1 MRRVGILAVLSA
13 ACVSLV
19 FAATAIA
26 KHRSFN
32 GPLRLQVLGL
42 GPGRRFGLDQ
52 VYNGFGCTGKDESP
66 ELRITGV
73 PAAAK
78 SLAITIYDPDAPTQ
92 SGWWHW
98 LVYDLPPTT
107 MHLAENASVTGL
119 PQGAAQGPN
128 DFGTARYGGVC
139 PAAGSPAHHYRV
151 TVWALNV
158 SALGAPSGASAAF
171 ISYLIEADTIAQRTV
186 VVKYSR

>member
-1 MRRVGILAVLSA
+1 MRRAGILAVLSV

-42 GPGRRFGLDQ
+42 EPGRRFGLDQ
-52 VYNGFGCTGKDESP
+52 VYNGFGCSGKDESP

-78 SLAITIYDPDAPTQ
+78 SLAITIFDPDAPTQ

-98 LVYDLPPTT
+98 LVYDLPTT
-107 MHLAENASVTGL
+107 TTHLAENASATGL

-128 DFGTARYGGVC
+128 DFGTAGYGGVC
-139 PAAGSPAHHYRV
+139 PPAGSPAHHYRV

-171 ISYLIEADTIAQRTV
+171 ISYLIEADTIAHRTV

>member
-1 MRRVGILAVLSA
+1 MRRAGILAVLSA
-13 ACVSLV
+13 SCVSLV
-19 FAATAIA
+19 FAATTIA
-26 KHRSFN
+26 KHRSFD
-32 GPLRLQVLGL
+32 GGLRLQVLGL
-42 GPGRRFGLDQ
+42 ESGRRFGLDH

-98 LVYDLPPTT
+98 LVYDLPRTT
-107 MHLAENASVTGL
+107 THLAENASVKGL
-119 PQGAAQGPN
+119 PGGAAQGPN

-139 PAAGSPAHHYRV
+139 PPAGSPAHHYRV
-151 TVWALNV
+151 TVWALSV
-158 SALGAPSGASAAF
+158 SSLGAPTGASAAF
-171 ISYLIEADTIAQRTV
+171 ISYLIEASTIAHRTV
-186 VVKYSR
+186 VVKYGR

>member
-1 MRRVGILAVLSA
+1 MRRAGILAVLTA
-13 ACVSLV
+13 ACVPLV
-19 FAATAIA
+19 FAATTIA
-26 KHRSFN
+26 KHRSSH
-32 GPLRLQVLGL
+32 GRLGLQVVGL
-42 GPGRRFGLDQ
+42 EPGHRFGLDQ

-73 PAAAK
+73 PAAAQ

-98 LVYDLPPTT
+98 LVYDLPTT
-107 MHLAENASVTGL
+107 TTHLVENASVTGL
-119 PQGAAQGPN
+119 PHGVAQGPN
-128 DFGTARYGGVC
+128 DFGTTRYGGVC
-139 PAAGSPAHHYRV
+139 PPAGSPAHHYRV

-158 SALGAPSGASAAF
+158 SALGAPTGASAAF
-171 ISYLIEADTIAQRTV
+171 ISYLIEADTIAHRTV

>member
-1 MRRVGILAVLSA
+1 MRRAGVLAVLSA
-13 ACVSLV
+13 VCVSLV
-19 FAATAIA
+19 FAATTIA
-26 KHRSFN
+26 KHRSFE
-32 GPLRLQVLGL
+32 GRLRLHVLGL
-42 GPGRRFGLDQ
+42 EPGRRFGLDQ
-52 VYNGFGCTGKDESP
+52 VYNGVGCSGKDESP
-66 ELRITGV
+66 ELGITGV

-98 LVYDLPPTT
+98 LVYDLPATT
-107 MHLAENASVTGL
+107 THLAENASATGL

-128 DFGTARYGGVC
+128 DFGAARYGGVC
-139 PAAGSPAHHYRV
+139 PPAGSPAHHYRV
-151 TVWALNV
+151 TVWSLKV

-171 ISYLIEADTIAQRTV
+171 ISYLIEANTIARRTV